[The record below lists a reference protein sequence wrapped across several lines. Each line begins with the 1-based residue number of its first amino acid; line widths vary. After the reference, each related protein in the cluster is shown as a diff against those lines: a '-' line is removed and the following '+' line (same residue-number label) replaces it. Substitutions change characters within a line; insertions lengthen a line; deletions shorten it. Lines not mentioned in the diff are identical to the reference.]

1 MKLYVSFNISAIFFQ
16 IFGVV
21 VIVTLL
27 KEQAPQGLNRQNAD
41 FFVENADFFEK
52 MQIFFEKMQIFLLN
66 ISVVNS
72 VKPYVHQHFLQLS
85 NLQM

>member
-1 MKLYVSFNISAIFFQ
+1 MKLCVSFNISAIFFQ

-41 FFVENADFFEK
+41 FFVENADFF
-52 MQIFFEKMQIFLLN
+52 
-66 ISVVNS
+66 
-72 VKPYVHQHFLQLS
+72 
-85 NLQM
+85 

>member
-52 MQIFFEKMQIFLLN
+52 MQIFFEKIQIFFEKMQI
-66 ISVVNS
+66 I
-72 VKPYVHQHFLQLS
+72 
-85 NLQM
+85 